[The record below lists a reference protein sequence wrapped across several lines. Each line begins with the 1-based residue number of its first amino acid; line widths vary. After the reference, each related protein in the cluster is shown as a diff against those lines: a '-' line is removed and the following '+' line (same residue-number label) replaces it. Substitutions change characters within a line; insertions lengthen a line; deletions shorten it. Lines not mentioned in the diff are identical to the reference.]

1 MREKVE
7 KELERLERL
16 DIIEKVDGPTDWVSP
31 IVVAPR
37 KNGDIRICVDMRKA
51 NEAIKK
57 ERHITPTI
65 DDITSNLNGAKIFSK
80 MDMNNGFHQCE
91 LSPESRNITV
101 FSTHVG
107 LRRYKRLNY
116 GISAS
121 PEIFNNEIRK
131 ALERLDGCINISDDI
146 IIYGKD
152 QQDHDKNLQAV
163 FERLKQKNLTL
174 NKSKCL
180 FSQKEVKFF
189 GYIFSENGISADP
202 EMVESI
208 KNAKKPTTPSEVKSF
223 LGMTEFVSRFIP
235 QYSTLTEPLRKLT
248 RENETW
254 VW

>member
-1 MREKVE
+1 MKSE
-7 KELERLERL
+7 
-16 DIIEKVDGPTDWVSP
+16 
-31 IVVAPR
+31 
-37 KNGDIRICVDMRKA
+37 
-51 NEAIKK
+51 
-57 ERHITPTI
+57 
-65 DDITSNLNGAKIFSK
+65 
-80 MDMNNGFHQCE
+80 
-91 LSPESRNITV
+91 
-101 FSTHVG
+101 
-107 LRRYKRLNY
+107 
-116 GISAS
+116 
-121 PEIFNNEIRK
+121 K
-131 ALERLDGCINISDDI
+131 ALEGLDGCINISDDI

-163 FERLKQKNLTL
+163 FERLKRKNLTL

-223 LGMTEFVSRFIP
+223 LGMTGFVSRFIP

-254 VW
+254 VWSDEQESAFQTLKDKLTSDTVMAYFDPSKETELWVDASPVGLGAILS